1 MSKLLKQYNELK
13 KKDPEKIYIFKVG
26 IFYNILNEDAR
37 LVSKEIGLKLTDLS
51 PEIIKCGFPVATL
64 EKYTNLLTE
73 HNIKFE
79 IISSQTP
86 SYQNA
91 SYEQIVKKILNI
103 DLDNT
108 TCKEAFDILYMIQQ
122 NLKNIQFIKRGDL
135 FSPNFSL
142 IFYLLLLV

>member
-1 MSKLLKQYNELK
+1 MSKLLKQYEEFK
-13 KKDPEKIYIFKVG
+13 KKNPEKIYIFKVG

-64 EKYTNLLTE
+64 EKYTNLLAE

-79 IISSQTP
+79 VVSSQAP

-122 NLKNIQFIKRGDL
+122 NLKNIQ
-135 FSPNFSL
+135 
-142 IFYLLLLV
+142 

>member
-1 MSKLLKQYNELK
+1 MSKLLKQYEELK
-13 KKDPEKIYIFKVG
+13 KKDPDKIYIFRVG

-37 LVSKEIGLKLTDLS
+37 LVSNEIGLKITDLS

-79 IISSQTP
+79 VISNQTSSNQNTSYAKIIQ
-86 SYQNA
+86 
-91 SYEQIVKKILNI
+91 KIQNI

-122 NLKNIQFIKRGDL
+122 NLKNMQ
-135 FSPNFSL
+135 
-142 IFYLLLLV
+142 

>member
-1 MSKLLKQYNELK
+1 MSKLLKQYDELK

-64 EKYTNLLTE
+64 EKYTNLLAE

-79 IISSQTP
+79 VVSSQTP

-122 NLKNIQFIKRGDL
+122 NLKNIQ
-135 FSPNFSL
+135 
-142 IFYLLLLV
+142 

>member
-79 IISSQTP
+79 NISSQTP

-122 NLKNIQFIKRGDL
+122 NLKNIQ
-135 FSPNFSL
+135 
-142 IFYLLLLV
+142 